1 MNLAL
6 DLSFRAGPDGR
17 TALAGR
23 RVRHPFSVQAPL
35 WDLPGRPLGARIFVQ
50 SMSGGIF
57 EGERLGQRVAVQQGA
72 ELRVE
77 VPAATVVHEMP
88 NGGASEQRIELVAEA
103 GSVLEFT
110 PPPLILFP
118 DSRLTQT
125 IEVTA
130 DAGARLLVGDGFM
143 MHDPGRTG
151 RGFDWCVTTLG
162 LARPDGRLVALDR
175 SRASGTALAA
185 DTPGVAGGFLAQ
197 GSLLLVRPTSPAL
210 AKEWC
215 REIQVL
221 LEGPDVFGGASPLR
235 QEAGLFVR
243 LLARDGGALVQA
255 QAGLVR
261 LMRRMLHDETPVGA
275 AAGSCCSPPSPGPR

>member
-1 MNLAL
+1 MNPAL

-23 RVRHPFSVQAPL
+23 RVCHPFSVQAPL

-57 EGERLGQRVAVQQGA
+57 EDERLGQRVAVQQGA

-103 GSVLEFT
+103 SSLLEFT

-130 DAGARLLVGDGFM
+130 KGDARLLVGDGFM
-143 MHDPGRTG
+143 MHDPAHAGRA
-151 RGFDWCVTTLG
+151 FDRFTATLR
-162 LARPDGRLVALDR
+162 LVRPDGRLIALDR
-175 SRASGTALAA
+175 AAMSGPALLA
-185 DTPGVAGGFLAQ
+185 DVPGVTSGLRAQ
-197 GSLLLVRPTSPAL
+197 ASLLLVRPAAPA
-210 AKEWC
+210 AARDWC
-215 REIQVL
+215 REIGAL
-221 LEGPDVFGGASPLR
+221 LERPDRFGGASPLR
-235 QEAGLFVR
+235 GEAGLFVR
-243 LLARDGGALVQA
+243 LLARDGGALLEA
-255 QAGLVR
+255 QAELLPLLR
-261 LMRRMLHDETPVGA
+261 QILRA
-275 AAGSCCSPPSPGPR
+275 